1 MHPAR
6 YSREDAHELI
16 LAEWRALHPKPMD
29 SLPVTLP
36 IFVEQV
42 LASPLGSFPVGS
54 EDPRETIRR
63 WVRELE
69 ADRQRGVQAQHG
81 AVATL

>member
-1 MHPAR
+1 MYEAR
-6 YSREDAHELI
+6 YCREDAHELI
-16 LAEWRALHPKPMD
+16 LAEWRSLHPKPMD
-29 SLPVTLP
+29 SLRVALP

-42 LASPLGSFPVGS
+42 LASPLGGFPVGD
-54 EDPRETIRR
+54 EDRRETIRR
-63 WVRELE
+63 WVLELE